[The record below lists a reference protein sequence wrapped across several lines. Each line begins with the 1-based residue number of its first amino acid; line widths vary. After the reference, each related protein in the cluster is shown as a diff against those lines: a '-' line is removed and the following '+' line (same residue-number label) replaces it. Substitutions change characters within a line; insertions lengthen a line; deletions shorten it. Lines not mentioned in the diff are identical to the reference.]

1 MGFYQI
7 SLSLK
12 SCHNHFLIKSIPC
25 GNTNIKR
32 KKAEFSRKTRHNITR
47 STFVKEHTIKLLLG
61 SVEPLGE
68 HLVLEE
74 QHGPG
79 LHVGAELLVLRL
91 GEVLPEHGGHHRPSL
106 LDAGHQGLG
115 LAQLIQQLLTFIL
128 QHPLQIQ
135 VYTVYQVLMLTGA
148 KK

>member
-1 MGFYQI
+1 MRDVVFHRQCSFFQI
-7 SLSLK
+7 FST
-12 SCHNHFLIKSIPC
+12 SIPFEK
-25 GNTNIKR
+25 TNIKR

-135 VYTVYQVLMLTGA
+135 VYTLYQVLMLTGA

>member
-25 GNTNIKR
+25 GNTNKKR
-32 KKAEFSRKTRHNITR
+32 KKAGFSRKTRHNITR

-115 LAQLIQQLLTFIL
+115 LAQLIQQLLTFVL

-135 VYTVYQVLMLTGA
+135 VYTLNRVLTLA